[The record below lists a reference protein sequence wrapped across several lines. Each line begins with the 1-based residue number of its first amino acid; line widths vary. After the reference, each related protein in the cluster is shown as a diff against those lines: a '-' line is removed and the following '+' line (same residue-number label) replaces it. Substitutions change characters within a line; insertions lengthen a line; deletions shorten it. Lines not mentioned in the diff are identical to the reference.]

1 MLKDYNAEQNPLK
14 IIKGILFSKVAGLE
28 SKALLKDKPH

>member
-1 MLKDYNAEQNPLK
+1 MLKDYNSERNPLK

-28 SKALLKDKPH
+28 STALLKDKPH